1 MQLKAL
7 RSIYHPHEKK
17 VAGSFLYY
25 GRNMEQM
32 KHLAEQWRLDVT
44 YVEADEQ
51 ALPDGHLTYE
61 GDLARF
67 MFVIY
72 DDESYSLSKILE
84 NAARSPQPLYVATY
98 HAQSNVL
105 ITGGKVYH
113 AIREAL

>member
-1 MQLKAL
+1 
-7 RSIYHPHEKK
+7 
-17 VAGSFLYY
+17 
-25 GRNMEQM
+25 
-32 KHLAEQWRLDVT
+32 
-44 YVEADEQ
+44 
-51 ALPDGHLTYE
+51 
-61 GDLARF
+61 